1 HRIDLRLDGDATI
14 DEARAAIT
22 ARLPASLRVE
32 EPGNEYR
39 RVEGMIESFHFNLN
53 ALASLALL
61 VGLYLVY
68 DTARFSVVR
77 RRGEI
82 GRLRAA
88 GATRR
93 IILALF
99 LGEALLLAIPGTI
112 LGCLVG
118 RLLARLAV
126 EATAG
131 TVRTFWV
138 ADRALE
144 SAAELAIGPGELA
157 LAFGVALPLCLV
169 AALLPAREA
178 TRVRPWEAIRVPAPP
193 GFRTHIRAFAIA
205 ALFALLGTLA

>member
-1 HRIDLRLDGDATI
+1 RVRGFHREEGPLRALGGQVLLMDIAGAQVAFGMLGRLHRIDLRLDGDATI

-99 LGEALLLAIPGTI
+99 LGERSEEHTSELQSRENLVCRLLL
-112 LGCLVG
+112 
-118 RLLARLAV
+118 
-126 EATAG
+126 EKKKY
-131 TVRTFWV
+131 
-138 ADRALE
+138 
-144 SAAELAIGPGELA
+144 
-157 LAFGVALPLCLV
+157 
-169 AALLPAREA
+169 
-178 TRVRPWEAIRVPAPP
+178 
-193 GFRTHIRAFAIA
+193 
-205 ALFALLGTLA
+205 